1 MLPDLV
7 LGEMGFDLERGELSS
22 SVTST
27 MEETGS
33 MEISITESSS
43 EQTVRTGIMNT
54 CWDYLW
60 VTPELM
66 NEAEYLLSHSALSD

>member
-7 LGEMGFDLERGELSS
+7 LGEIGFDLERGELSS

-33 MEISITESSS
+33 MEILITESSS
-43 EQTVRTGIMNT
+43 EQTVRTGQMVYFLESGQKMD
-54 CWDYLW
+54 WDYEHL
-60 VTPELM
+60 VG
-66 NEAEYLLSHSALSD
+66 LSVGDP